1 MVQIIKPFHEGMAG
15 AVRIAGDTGE
25 PFTINHG
32 VKQGC
37 VLTPT
42 LFSLYLAA
50 VLESMCTN
58 LNSGVFIKTRTDGKL
73 FNLARLRASAKA
85 REICVRELFFADD
98 SALVATNPTVIQE
111 IADRLSCTARHFG
124 MKINVSKTGL
134 LYQPVMCVV
143 CLTTESPNMC
153 FMENSALEGEN
164 AVDKNCASK
173 TH

>member
-1 MVQIIKPFHEGMAG
+1 MSISGSSREA
-15 AVRIAGDTGE
+15 
-25 PFTINHG
+25 
-32 VKQGC
+32 
-37 VLTPT
+37 
-42 LFSLYLAA
+42 SLLY
-50 VLESMCTN
+50 N
-58 LNSGVFIKTRTDGKL
+58 LSRSKL
-73 FNLARLRASAKA
+73 FNLARLRASAKT

-111 IADRLSCTARHFG
+111 IADRLSCAARHFG

-164 AVDKNCASK
+164 AVEK
-173 TH
+173 TALQRCIEETHEE

>member
-1 MVQIIKPFHEGMAG
+1 MSISSSSREA
-15 AVRIAGDTGE
+15 
-25 PFTINHG
+25 
-32 VKQGC
+32 
-37 VLTPT
+37 
-42 LFSLYLAA
+42 SLLY
-50 VLESMCTN
+50 N
-58 LNSGVFIKTRTDGKL
+58 LSRSKL
-73 FNLARLRASAKA
+73 FNLAILRASAKT

-111 IADRLSCTARHFG
+111 IADRLSCAARHFG

-164 AVDKNCASK
+164 AVEK
-173 TH
+173 TAFQRCIEETHEE

>member
-1 MVQIIKPFHEGMAG
+1 MSISSSSREA
-15 AVRIAGDTGE
+15 
-25 PFTINHG
+25 
-32 VKQGC
+32 
-37 VLTPT
+37 
-42 LFSLYLAA
+42 SLLY
-50 VLESMCTN
+50 N
-58 LNSGVFIKTRTDGKL
+58 LSRSKL
-73 FNLARLRASAKA
+73 FKLAILRASAKT

-111 IADRLSCTARHFG
+111 IADRLSCAARHFG

-164 AVDKNCASK
+164 AVEK
-173 TH
+173 TALQRCIEETHEE

>member
-1 MVQIIKPFHEGMAG
+1 MSISSSSREA
-15 AVRIAGDTGE
+15 
-25 PFTINHG
+25 
-32 VKQGC
+32 
-37 VLTPT
+37 
-42 LFSLYLAA
+42 SLLY
-50 VLESMCTN
+50 N
-58 LNSGVFIKTRTDGKL
+58 LSRSKL
-73 FNLARLRASAKA
+73 FNLAILRASAKT

-111 IADRLSCTARHFG
+111 IADRLSCAARHFG

-164 AVDKNCASK
+164 AVEK
-173 TH
+173 TALQRCIEETHEE